1 LAYLT
6 HADKIGSLSP
16 ECANKAAN
24 GSSIW
29 ESALA
34 IAVKNAFV
42 FASVDR
48 RLDEQY
54 VCLCGTAVPAA
65 TVLLQM
71 AQTVCSIILIFL
83 FLLAVRNR
91 FRIK

>member
-1 LAYLT
+1 MRARPPRVRL
-6 HADKIGSLSP
+6 
-16 ECANKAAN
+16 
-24 GSSIW
+24 W

-42 FASVDR
+42 FTSVDR
-48 RLDEQY
+48 TLDEQY
-54 VCLCGTAVPAA
+54 ICLYGSAVPAA
-65 TVLLQM
+65 TVFLQM

-83 FLLAVRNR
+83 FLLAVRNW